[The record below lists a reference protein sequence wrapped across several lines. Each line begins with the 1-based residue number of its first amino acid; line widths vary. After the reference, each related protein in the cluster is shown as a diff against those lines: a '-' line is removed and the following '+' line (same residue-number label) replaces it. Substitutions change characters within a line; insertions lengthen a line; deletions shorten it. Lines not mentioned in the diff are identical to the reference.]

1 MKEESGKK
9 DAYEKALNAYAEAI
23 KEYRKG
29 SWEKA
34 QTLFEAFISKFGNE
48 KELVDRANVYLS
60 IIKGKG
66 KRTLGTPKTS
76 EECYYFSVYRLNQGQ
91 YEEALRWL
99 NKALE
104 LKGDEGRVFYL
115 MAEIYC
121 LLGQTDN
128 ALEYLKRAIQKDK
141 IYKILAQNEADF
153 APLWEDKKFKLI
165 TKLI

>member
-9 DAYEKALNAYAEAI
+9 DSYERALNAYAEAI

-29 SWEKA
+29 NWEKA
-34 QTLFEAFISKFGNE
+34 QSLFEAFIGKFGNE
-48 KELVDRANVYLS
+48 KELVDRVNVYLT

-66 KRTLGTPKTS
+66 KRALGTPKTS

-91 YEEALRWL
+91 YDEALKWL

-104 LKGDEGRVFYL
+104 LKGDEGRVYYL

-128 ALEYLKRAIQKDK
+128 ALEHLKKAIQKDK
-141 IYKILAQNEADF
+141 IYKVMAQNEADF
-153 APLWEDKKFKLI
+153 ASLWEDKKFKLI